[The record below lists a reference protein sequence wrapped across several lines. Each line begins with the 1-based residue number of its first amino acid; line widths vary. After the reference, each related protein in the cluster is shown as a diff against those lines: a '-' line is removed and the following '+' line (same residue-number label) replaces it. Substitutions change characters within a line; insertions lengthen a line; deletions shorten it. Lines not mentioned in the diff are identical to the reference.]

1 MLSIFHMYIDSL
13 DSYLEK
19 HLSQPFALLELER
32 LEVLLPL
39 LGCGCSS
46 CTVRGTFGYID
57 LLIPWIEYCVFK
69 GFFLWRTLKIILL
82 HVNRAVSKYQ
92 LSVTLPVI
100 SVFSDKH

>member
-1 MLSIFHMYIDSL
+1 MYIGSL

-39 LGCGCSS
+39 LGCGHSS

-57 LLIPWIEYCVFK
+57 LLISWIEYCVFK
-69 GFFLWRTLKIILL
+69 GFFSMENIE
-82 HVNRAVSKYQ
+82 NNSASYQ
-92 LSVTLPVI
+92 QSRL
-100 SVFSDKH
+100 

>member
-1 MLSIFHMYIDSL
+1 MLSIFHMYIGSL

-46 CTVRGTFGYID
+46 CTVCGTFGYID

-69 GFFLWRTLKIILL
+69 GFFFPMENIE
-82 HVNRAVSKYQ
+82 NNSASYQ
-92 LSVTLPVI
+92 QSRL
-100 SVFSDKH
+100 